1 MEMTELFQLMGTV
14 AIDTAQAESALRNVS
29 NSAKDTGSTFS
40 RIGNAAG
47 TLGRSV
53 MTAGTAIV
61 GGLILATEGT
71 REYRTEMGKLDTAF
85 TVAGH
90 SSATAKN
97 TYSELNAVIGDSAV
111 ATEAANHLALL
122 VDNEKDLATWTGDIL
137 PGVFATFGD
146 SIPIESL
153 T

>member
-1 MEMTELFQLMGTV
+1 MGKGV
-14 AIDTAQAESALRNVS
+14 L
-29 NSAKDTGSTFS
+29 
-40 RIGNAAG
+40 AAG
-47 TLGRSV
+47 AS
-53 MTAGTAIV
+53 IV
-61 GGLILATEGT
+61 GGILLATEGT

-97 TYSELNAVIGDSAV
+97 TYSELNAVIGDSGV

-122 VDNEKDLATWTGDIL
+122 VDNEKDLSTWTGDIL